1 MCTIAKMMISR
12 SPATWRFLRVVLIAL
27 GLAAASSACS
37 TVDYYRQAIG
47 GHLHVMLKREAIDK
61 VLARPDT
68 SAALRRKLELVTAA
82 REFASSELGL
92 PDNDSYR
99 SYTDLG
105 RPYVVWNVF
114 ATPALSLEPV
124 SSCFLFVGCLSYRG
138 YFDAA
143 DAARA
148 GERLRQSGHDV
159 FIGGV
164 AAYST
169 LGWFDDPV
177 LNTMLVWDDARI
189 VEVIFHELAHQR
201 IYAPDDSVF
210 NESFATALAAAGV
223 ARWAALDPAGRRV
236 DPDRVQRDTAFYDL
250 LLSYRA
256 RLEAAYASGD
266 DATKRARKT
275 ELFNQLRKDYAKL
288 QDALGGY
295 TGYDDWMATD
305 LNNAKL
311 SSVATY
317 HDYVPAFRSI
327 LAKTANDFE
336 RFYTLVEVMTSWTAE
351 RRRLCL
357 GDPISGA
364 ACLDELVATH

>member
-1 MCTIAKMMISR
+1 MTIAR
-12 SPATWRFLRVVLIAL
+12 SAAARRFLRTVLLAL
-27 GLAAASSACS
+27 GVAGTTSACS
-37 TVDYYRQAIG
+37 SVDYYRQAVG
-47 GHLHVMLKREAIDK
+47 GHLHVMLKREAIEK

-68 SAALRRKLELVTAA
+68 PAPLRRKLELVRAA
-82 REFASSELGL
+82 REFASSTLGL
-92 PDNDSYR
+92 PDNGSYR

-124 SSCFLFVGCLSYRG
+124 TSCFAFVGCLNYRG
-138 YFDAA
+138 YFDPA
-143 DAARA
+143 DARRA
-148 GERLRQSGHDV
+148 GDRLRQSGHDV

-177 LNTMLVWDDARI
+177 LNTMLVWDDNRI

-201 IYAPDDSVF
+201 VYAPDDSVF
-210 NESFATALAAAGV
+210 NESFATALAQAGV
-223 ARWAALDPAGRRV
+223 ARWAAADPASRRI
-236 DPDRVQRDTAFYDL
+236 DPDRVQRDAAFYAL
-250 LLSYRA
+250 LLTYRT
-256 RLEAAYASGD
+256 RLEAAFADGD
-266 DATKRARKT
+266 DAAKRTRKL
-275 ELFNQLRKDYAKL
+275 ELFEQLRTDYARLK
-288 QDALGGY
+288 DRFGGY

-317 HDYVPAFRSI
+317 HDYVPGFRSI
-327 LAKTANDFE
+327 LARTNDDFV
-336 RFYTLVEVMTSWTAE
+336 RFYTIVEAMTSWTAE
-351 RRRLCL
+351 RRRDCL
-357 GDPISGA
+357 GDPTTGA

>member
-1 MCTIAKMMISR
+1 MISR
-12 SPATWRFLRVVLIAL
+12 APGTWRLLRVVVLAL
-27 GLAAASSACS
+27 ALSGATAACS
-37 TVDYYRQAIG
+37 TANYYRQAIG
-47 GHLHVMLKREAIDK
+47 GHLQVMLKREAIEK

-68 SAALRRKLELVTAA
+68 PAALRRKLELVRSA
-82 REFASSELGL
+82 RGFASSALGL

-138 YFDAA
+138 YFDPA
-143 DAARA
+143 DAALA
-148 GERLRQSGHDV
+148 GERLRRSGHDV
-159 FIGGV
+159 FVGGV

-210 NESFATALAAAGV
+210 NESFATALAEAGL
-223 ARWAALDPAGRRV
+223 ARWAAANPAGHWLDPERQA
-236 DPDRVQRDTAFYDL
+236 RDAAFYDL
-250 LLSYRA
+250 LLRYRA
-256 RLEAAYASGD
+256 RLETAYASGD
-266 DATKRARKT
+266 DAVKRARKT
-275 ELFNQLRKDYAKL
+275 ELFDRLREDYAKL
-288 QDALGGY
+288 KDRFGGY
-295 TGYDDWMATD
+295 TGYDDWMARD

-317 HDYVPAFRSI
+317 HDYVPGFRSI
-327 LAKTANDFE
+327 LARTNGDFE
-336 RFYTLVEVMTSWTAE
+336 RFYALVEVMTSWTAE
-351 RRRLCL
+351 RRRRCL
-357 GDPISGA
+357 GDPTTGA
-364 ACLDELVATH
+364 ECLDELVATH

>member
-1 MCTIAKMMISR
+1 MIISR
-12 SPATWRFLRVVLIAL
+12 SPAPWRFLRAVFIAL
-27 GLAAASSACS
+27 CLAGATSACS

-47 GHLHVMLKREAIDK
+47 GHLHVMLKREAIEK
-61 VLARPDT
+61 VLVQPDT
-68 SAALRRKLELVTAA
+68 PGALRRKLELVSTA
-82 REFASSELGL
+82 REFASNELGL
-92 PDNDSYR
+92 PDNGSYR
-99 SYTDLG
+99 SYADLG

-124 SSCFLFVGCLSYRG
+124 TSCFLFVGCLSYRG
-138 YFDAA
+138 YFDAT
-143 DAARA
+143 DALRE

-159 FIGGV
+159 FVGGV

-210 NESFATALAAAGV
+210 NESFATTLAQAGL
-223 ARWAALDPAGRRV
+223 ARWAALDPANRWI
-236 DPDRVQRDTAFYDL
+236 DPDRVQRDAAFYDL
-250 LLSYRA
+250 LLGYRS

-266 DATKRARKT
+266 DTTKRARKT
-275 ELFNQLRKDYAKL
+275 ALFDQLRQDYT
-288 QDALGGY
+288 ALKAAFGGY
-295 TGYDDWMATD
+295 TGFDEWMASD

-311 SSVATY
+311 SSIATY
-317 HDYVPAFRSI
+317 HDYVPGFRTI
-327 LAKTANDFE
+327 LARTNNDFE
-336 RFYTLVEVMTSWTAE
+336 RFYALVEVMTSWTAE

-357 GDPISGA
+357 ADPTTGA

>member
-1 MCTIAKMMISR
+1 M
-12 SPATWRFLRVVLIAL
+12 WRFLRVVLAAL
-27 GLAAASSACS
+27 SLAGATSACS

-47 GHLHVMLKREAIDK
+47 GHLHVMLKREAIEK
-61 VLARPDT
+61 VLARPETPAD
-68 SAALRRKLELVTAA
+68 LRRKLELVSAA

-124 SSCFLFVGCLSYRG
+124 TSCFLFVGCLSYRG

-143 DAARA
+143 DALRA

-159 FIGGV
+159 FVGGV

-210 NESFATALAAAGV
+210 NESFATALAEAGLT
-223 ARWAALDPAGRRV
+223 RWAAADPGRRWVDPARV
-236 DPDRVQRDTAFYDL
+236 ARDIAFYDL
-250 LLSYRA
+250 LLTYRS

-266 DATKRARKT
+266 EATKRARKT
-275 ELFNQLRKDYAKL
+275 ELFDQLRQDYRQLKDTF
-288 QDALGGY
+288 GGY

-317 HDYVPAFRSI
+317 HDYVPGFRTI
-327 LAKTANDFE
+327 LAETNNDFE
-336 RFYTLVEVMTSWTAE
+336 RFYALVEIMTSWTAE
-351 RRRLCL
+351 RRRRCL
-357 GDPISGA
+357 ADPTTGA

>member
-1 MCTIAKMMISR
+1 MMISR
-12 SPATWRFLRVVLIAL
+12 SPPSWRRLRVVLVAL
-27 GLAAASSACS
+27 GLTSASAACS

-47 GHLHVMLKREAIDK
+47 GHLHVMLKREAIES

-68 SAALRRKLELVTAA
+68 PAALRRKLELVSTA
-82 REFASSELGL
+82 REFASRELGL

-99 SYTDLG
+99 AYTDLG

-124 SSCFLFVGCLSYRG
+124 TSCFLFVGCLSYRG

-143 DAARA
+143 DALRA

-210 NESFATALAAAGV
+210 NESFATALAQAGL
-223 ARWAALDPAGRRV
+223 ARWAAADPQNRRL
-236 DPDRVQRDTAFYDL
+236 DPDRLARDAAFYDL
-250 LLSYRA
+250 LLSYRS

-266 DATKRARKT
+266 EATQRARKAA
-275 ELFNQLRKDYAKL
+275 LFDALRADYASLKERF
-288 QDALGGY
+288 GGY
-295 TGYDDWMATD
+295 TGYDNWMATD

-317 HDYVPAFRSI
+317 HDYVPGFRFI
-327 LAKTANDFE
+327 LAKTNNDFE
-336 RFYTLVEVMTSWTAE
+336 RFYTLVETMTSWTAE

-357 GDPISGA
+357 ADPTTGA